1 MVSTRGG
8 ITSVGSM
15 ISLFF
20 FYEKYV
26 KETPERLWAI
36 AGNHTQVCPLLKAI
50 PSKIQGVKLE

>member
-1 MVSTRGG
+1 MFVAKLL
-8 ITSVGSM
+8 V
-15 ISLFF
+15 LHVF

-36 AGNHTQVCPLLKAI
+36 AGNHTQVCPLSKAI